1 MAKRTS
7 LSISESNEKWIQAQI
22 GSNGFSS
29 RSEVLNDLIR
39 NARETEAIRERLT
52 LAEASAREQGWVTK
66 TPDEMLDGFKESAR
80 RDGEI

>member
-1 MAKRTS
+1 MTKRTS

-22 GSNGFSS
+22 GSKGFSS

-39 NARETEAIRERLT
+39 NARKTEAIRERLK
-52 LAEASAREQGWVTK
+52 LAETSAKEHGWVTK